1 MHFARGQRV
10 AVTAATLLVSVAIY
24 APLLARGRRG
34 WLALTTR
41 AVGWLCGISVALF
54 ALALAYSRAVAW
66 VTRLSQGAVLLVVA
80 FVFWRA
86 VRARERLLQAVVAV
100 PVLFVSWGATAIV
113 WQDWES
119 TDEEVE
125 RCVSDQAST
134 GHLLTA
140 PISCTIEGIL
150 RLVHDVT
157 SSTVVQGAALAP
169 VVLYVVA
176 ALATR
181 GRADG
186 ERAPKVIESVR

>member
-1 MHFARGQRV
+1 MR
-10 AVTAATLLVSVAIY
+10 
-24 APLLARGRRG
+24 
-34 WLALTTR
+34 
-41 AVGWLCGISVALF
+41 
-54 ALALAYSRAVAW
+54 RAVAW

-125 RCVSDQAST
+125 RVSDQAST

-140 PISCTIEGIL
+140 PISCTIEDPPPGVRRHVL
-150 RLVHDVT
+150 
-157 SSTVVQGAALAP
+157 TVVQGAALAP
-169 VVLYVVA
+169 LCCTWSQPWRPA
-176 ALATR
+176 AARTVSARRKLS
-181 GRADG
+181 
-186 ERAPKVIESVR
+186 SVR